1 MVDIPVLGDV
11 EETVLKAKAA
21 LESMGHTLIQF
32 EISGGKA
39 ASDVAVKLLNG
50 DQGKQLLEALKHD
63 RVSPLMERA
72 YRTARTPLWKRK
84 LLTSIPFLKSHY
96 AYFRPGLETIY
107 TSDFWDVM
115 GERDAIRDELLDRMQ
130 ALDLDLILCPV
141 FPFPAVGVDDIVNL
155 GLGTPKI
162 IGYNGC

>member
-1 MVDIPVLGDV
+1 MADFPVLGDV
-11 EETVLKAKAA
+11 QETVLKAKAA
-21 LESMGHTLIQF
+21 LESVGHILVQF

-39 ASDVAVKLLNG
+39 AGDAAVKLFSG
-50 DQGKQLLEALKHD
+50 DQGKHLLEALKHD
-63 RVSPLMERA
+63 RVSPLMENV

-96 AYFRPGLETIY
+96 AHFRPGLETLY
-107 TSDFWDVM
+107 TSDFWNVM

-141 FPFPAVGVDDIVNL
+141 FPFPAPGVDDIANL
-155 GLGTPKI
+155 GLGKVKMI
-162 IGYNGC
+162 